1 MSSTTTVPG
10 GAATENP
17 SRLDQWF
24 GISRRGSSIAG
35 EVRGGLVT
43 FFTMAYILALNP
55 LIIGT
60 GADSKGN
67 LVSGAPKYLDAAA
80 TQVDAAAV
88 GQSIAMV
95 AAATA
100 LIAGLLT
107 ILMGVVGRYP
117 MALAAGLG
125 LNAMVAYVI
134 APMSTWPQAMGF
146 IFWEGVII
154 TILVLTGFRDAVF
167 RAVPKGLR
175 TAISVGIGLFIALV
189 GLVDGKIVNTG
200 ATIVSLGKSGTL
212 SGWPVFV
219 FVFGLFLAIALHARK
234 VKGSF
239 LISILITTVLAVIVE
254 AVGKFGPFNA
264 ATGTGWALNVP
275 ALPKAES
282 LTAPDL
288 GLLGR
293 VDIFGA
299 FAIGGSLTAASVL
312 TAVLLIFSLLLADFF
327 DTMGTMVAIGTEGN
341 LLDEQGEPEH
351 MREILLVDSI
361 GALAGGL
368 ASTSSNTSYVES
380 TAGVADGARTGL
392 ASVVTGVVFLI
403 AIFITP
409 FVNMVPSEAVAPVLV
424 MVGFLM
430 MTQVKDIDWVDVEL
444 ALPAFMTIIMM
455 PFSYSITNGIGIGFI
470 TYVFVKLVR
479 GKAREIHL
487 LMWVVA
493 ALFVVYFVQGIL
505 AGWIAAL

>member
-1 MSSTTTVPG
+1 MSPTTTVPG
-10 GAATENP
+10 GTATENP
-17 SRLDQWF
+17 SKLDQWF
-24 GISRRGSSIAG
+24 GIARRRSSVAR

-80 TQVDAAAV
+80 TQVDTAAV

-107 ILMGVVGRYP
+107 ILMGFVGRYP

-134 APMSTWPQAMGF
+134 APQSTWPQAMGL

-154 TILVLTGFRDAVF
+154 TALVLTGARDAVF
-167 RAVPKGLR
+167 RAVPNGLR

-200 ATIVSLGKSGTL
+200 ATIVSLGQNGTL

-219 FVFGLFLAIALHARK
+219 FVFGLFLSIGLYVRR
-234 VKGSF
+234 VKGS
-239 LISILITTVLAVIVE
+239 LLVSILVTTVLAVIVE
-254 AVGKFGPFNA
+254 AVGKIGPFSA
-264 ATGTGWALNVP
+264 KTGTGWALNVP
-275 ALPKAES
+275 ALPRAES
-282 LTAPDL
+282 MAAPDL
-288 GLLGR
+288 GLLGK

-299 FAIGGSLTAASVL
+299 FTIGGSLTATSVL
-312 TAVLLIFSLLLADFF
+312 TAVMLIFSLLLADFF
-327 DTMGTMVAIGTEGN
+327 DTMGTMVAIGTAGR
-341 LLDEQGEPEH
+341 LLDERGEPEH

-392 ASVVTGVVFLI
+392 ASVVTGFTFLV
-403 AIFITP
+403 AIFFTP

-424 MVGFLM
+424 LVGFLM
-430 MTQVKDIDWVDVEL
+430 MTQVTDIDWADIDL
-444 ALPAFMTIIMM
+444 ALPSFMTIIMM
-455 PFSYSITNGIGIGFI
+455 PFSFSITNGIGVGFI
-470 TYVFVKLVR
+470 TYAFIKMVR
-479 GKAREIHL
+479 GKAREIHP

-493 ALFVVYFVQGIL
+493 ALFIVYFVQGII
-505 AGWIAAL
+505 AGWIAGI